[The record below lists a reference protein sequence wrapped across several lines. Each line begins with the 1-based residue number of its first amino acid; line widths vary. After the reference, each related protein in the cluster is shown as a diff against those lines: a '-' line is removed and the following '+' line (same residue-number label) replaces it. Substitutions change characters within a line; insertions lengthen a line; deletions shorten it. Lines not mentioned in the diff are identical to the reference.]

1 MIYVLL
7 LNPMQ
12 GRAEDADPVA
22 WSENRE
28 ALVQFMKEQ
37 LNGEPYVEV
46 AFKYQAHDTDQAAQ
60 MSGPYV
66 ETIDGYEWHKVF
78 AKGSPLEWYNP
89 PAEGRGIIALEGYV
103 TNGIPYHVPTPITKL
118 NGVKFIQ

>member
-28 ALVQFMKEQ
+28 ALTKFMKGQ
-37 LNGEPYVEV
+37 
-46 AFKYQAHDTDQAAQ
+46 K
-60 MSGPYV
+60 
-66 ETIDGYEWHKVF
+66 I
-78 AKGSPLEWYNP
+78 
-89 PAEGRGIIALEGYV
+89 
-103 TNGIPYHVPTPITKL
+103 
-118 NGVKFIQ
+118 